1 MTGKYQEEQRRART
15 EKKRNTTASRQ
26 RPRPLVAA
34 AADDAA
40 SAHGRPRRRRR
51 VRSWP
56 PPPTT
61 PPPLVAAPAD
71 NAAPAR
77 RSHLHHCIQA
87 ASIRRHRRLRWI
99 SLLASL
105 CLYHHIEIDAEGHGQ
120 GEMVERE
127 GGAGRNGRR
136 RRGRWSGKAM
146 KALSCERDFW
156 RGEKLVGGDKMGE
169 NRWDKISGV
178 GAGEIGQGNWMFL
191 VLWAGISFSW
201 DKTSPIEIVF
211 LWDGGSRL

>member
-1 MTGKYQEEQRRART
+1 MNWQVSRRT
-15 EKKRNTTASRQ
+15 EKSKNREKEKYYSISPTTASTRC
-26 RPRPLVAA
+26 RR
-34 AADDAA
+34 
-40 SAHGRPRRRRR
+40 GRRRRI
-51 VRSWP
+51 RSWP

-61 PPPLVAAPAD
+61 PRPLVAAPAID
-71 NAAPAR
+71 AASAR

-136 RRGRWSGKAM
+136 RRGRWSGRAM
-146 KALSCERDFW
+146 KALSCERDF
-156 RGEKLVGGDKMGE
+156 
-169 NRWDKISGV
+169 
-178 GAGEIGQGNWMFL
+178 
-191 VLWAGISFSW
+191 
-201 DKTSPIEIVF
+201 
-211 LWDGGSRL
+211 